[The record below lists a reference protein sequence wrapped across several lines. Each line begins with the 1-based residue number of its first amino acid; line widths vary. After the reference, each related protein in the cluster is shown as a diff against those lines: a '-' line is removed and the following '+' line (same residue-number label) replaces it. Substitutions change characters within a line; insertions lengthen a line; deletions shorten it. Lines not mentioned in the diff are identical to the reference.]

1 MANGGM
7 AANKDSVFTRDYGI
21 EVEMLQIDDL
31 EKSRDAFRAGG
42 DKGGVDIM
50 WTTVD
55 TFALEYGGLSRLN
68 PKAILQYDWSRGG
81 DAIAVDRSIRSVAD
95 LKGKRLATAEASPSH
110 YFGLYVLTQGGL
122 ANRDVNWVFTASAVD
137 AANVFKAGKVDAA
150 VSWSPDVY
158 VAAREREGG
167 HILASTKEASNLI
180 ADVFVARGDFL
191 EQHPEDARRF
201 VAGWLKGVEMVQKNP
216 DRAAVLLQKSLT
228 GVNTLED
235 AKDMLEDV
243 KLPSFAENRAFFDPR
258 GSLVNYFTIY
268 QTAQNIWRKIGKIS
282 SVTAA
287 QQTVD
292 TRFLEAAAE
301 FFPQQTAAAKPDEF
315 DFTAGPKRD
324 AAPILTKT
332 VSIFFPTGASVL
344 DENAK
349 AVLETQVIDLA
360 ATFGNA
366 YLRISGNTDNAGS
379 RDANMR
385 LSRARADAVAQFL
398 VSKGF
403 DRNKFEVIGN
413 GPDKPVADNTSEQG
427 RAQESPHRLRG
438 RSPRVA
444 PAVADNRGA
453 HGLPCRG
460 RRPPRG
466 RAPGDGRERLRG
478 GLLRGRGA
486 RGGVAARA
494 AARRGRRGPAR
505 APVVVHRQPRVAGP
519 RPGGGGRVAAR
530 RACCAC
536 ASPSPTCG
544 RGWRRARRWTATR

>member
-1 MANGGM
+1 MARQLTPLGRVLFVVAGLSLLGYAAAKYGLLGRLGGMVAPEKRAEGTVSKDDFGSGASGGETGGAATTAGGPTGLRPGGGTRLARPIKVAIVLWGGYAGGIMANGGM
-7 AANKDSVFTRDYGI
+7 TANKDSVFTRDYGI

-81 DAIAVDRSIRSVAD
+81 DAIAVDGSIRSVAD

-122 ANRDVNWVFTASAVD
+122 TNRDVNWVFTASAVD

-216 DRAAVLLQKSLT
+216 GRAAVLLQKSLT

-243 KLPSFAENRAFFDPR
+243 KLPSFAENRSFFDPR

-427 RAQESPHRLRG
+427 RARNRRTDFEVV
-438 RSPRVA
+438 PR
-444 PAVADNRGA
+444 
-453 HGLPCRG
+453 
-460 RRPPRG
+460 
-466 RAPGDGRERLRG
+466 E
-478 GLLRGRGA
+478 
-486 RGGVAARA
+486 
-494 AARRGRRGPAR
+494 
-505 APVVVHRQPRVAGP
+505 
-519 RPGGGGRVAAR
+519 
-530 RACCAC
+530 
-536 ASPSPTCG
+536 
-544 RGWRRARRWTATR
+544 

>member
-1 MANGGM
+1 MARQLTPLGRVLFVIAGLALLGYAAAKYGLLGRLGGMVAPEKRAEGTVSKDDFGGGTAGGEAGGAATGGPTGLRPGAGTRLNRPIKVAIVLWGGYAGGIMANGGM
-7 AANKDSVFTRDYGI
+7 VPNKDSVFTKDYGV
-21 EVEMLQIDDL
+21 EVEMLQIDDF

-55 TFALEYGGLSRLN
+55 AYALEYGGLSRLN

-95 LKGKRLATAEASPSH
+95 LKGKRLACAEATPSH

-122 ANRDVNWVFTASAVD
+122 TNRDVDWVFTASAVD

-158 VAAREREGG
+158 VAARERDGG

-191 EQHPEDARRF
+191 ERHPEDARRF

-235 AKDMLEDV
+235 AKAMLEDV

-301 FFPQQTAAAKPDEF
+301 FFPQQTAPAKPDEF

-332 VSIFFPTGASVL
+332 VSIFFPTGSSVL

-385 LSRARADAVAQFL
+385 LSKARADAVSQFL

-413 GPDKPVADNTSEQG
+413 GPDKPVADNSSEQG
-427 RAQESPHRLRG
+427 RARNRRTDFEVV
-438 RSPRVA
+438 PR
-444 PAVADNRGA
+444 
-453 HGLPCRG
+453 
-460 RRPPRG
+460 
-466 RAPGDGRERLRG
+466 E
-478 GLLRGRGA
+478 
-486 RGGVAARA
+486 
-494 AARRGRRGPAR
+494 
-505 APVVVHRQPRVAGP
+505 
-519 RPGGGGRVAAR
+519 
-530 RACCAC
+530 
-536 ASPSPTCG
+536 
-544 RGWRRARRWTATR
+544 

>member
-1 MANGGM
+1 MARQLTPLGRVLFVVAGLSLLGYAAAKYGLLGRLGGMVAPEKRAEGTVSKDDFGSGASGGETGGAATAGGPTGLRPGGGTRLDRPIKVAIVLWGGYAGGIMANGGM

-122 ANRDVNWVFTASAVD
+122 TNRDVNWVFTASAVD

-413 GPDKPVADNTSEQG
+413 GPDKPVADNASEQG
-427 RAQESPHRLRG
+427 RARNRRTDFEVV
-438 RSPRVA
+438 PR
-444 PAVADNRGA
+444 
-453 HGLPCRG
+453 
-460 RRPPRG
+460 
-466 RAPGDGRERLRG
+466 E
-478 GLLRGRGA
+478 
-486 RGGVAARA
+486 
-494 AARRGRRGPAR
+494 
-505 APVVVHRQPRVAGP
+505 
-519 RPGGGGRVAAR
+519 
-530 RACCAC
+530 
-536 ASPSPTCG
+536 
-544 RGWRRARRWTATR
+544 